1 MIFLTS
7 MTIGFTAGLMRS
19 VTAVLVAALLILF
32 AYGAA
37 SLFSGLVSVRWLV
50 YSILGFN
57 LGIFCLVLCMLALD
71 RRRPAEKR
79 RDA

>member
-57 LGIFCLVLCMLALD
+57 LGIFGLVLCMLALD
-71 RRRPAEKR
+71 RRRPAKKR